1 MLPDKNELN
10 DELIEQVGG
19 GSSDLPELYGPASRE
34 AYGLPDILAVC
45 LGHEDT
51 YERTNEHSRNREPE
65 PISKSRRDVIASAPI
80 VSFRMPGEASAAGSR
95 RMCWQKRKV

>member
-19 GSSDLPELYGPASRE
+19 GSSDLPELHGPASRE

-45 LGHEDT
+45 LDMKIH
-51 YERTNEHSRNREPE
+51 TNAQMSILE
-65 PISKSRRDVIASAPI
+65 IANQSLY
-80 VSFRMPGEASAAGSR
+80 
-95 RMCWQKRKV
+95 QK

>member
-1 MLPDKNELN
+1 MLPDKNQLD

-19 GSSDLPELYGPASRE
+19 GSSGLPELHGPELHGPASRE
-34 AYGLPDILAVC
+34 ADTISDVLAVL

-65 PISKSRRDVIASAPI
+65 PISKIAPVGDLKTTVPDLPKKDKLAKI
-80 VSFRMPGEASAAGSR
+80 H
-95 RMCWQKRKV
+95 

>member
-1 MLPDKNELN
+1 MLPDKNQLD
-10 DELIEQVGG
+10 DEFIEQVGG

-65 PISKSRRDVIASAPI
+65 PISKIAPVGDMKTTVPNLPKKDKLAKI
-80 VSFRMPGEASAAGSR
+80 H
-95 RMCWQKRKV
+95 

>member
-65 PISKSRRDVIASAPI
+65 PISKIAPVGDLKTTVPDLPKKDKLAKI
-80 VSFRMPGEASAAGSR
+80 H
-95 RMCWQKRKV
+95 

>member
-51 YERTNEHSRNREPE
+51 YERTNEHSRNRESE
-65 PISKSRRDVIASAPI
+65 PMSKIAPVGDLKTTVPDLPKKDTLAKI
-80 VSFRMPGEASAAGSR
+80 H
-95 RMCWQKRKV
+95 

>member
-34 AYGLPDILAVC
+34 AYGLPDILTVC

-65 PISKSRRDVIASAPI
+65 PMSKIAPVGDLKTTVPDLPKKDKLAKI
-80 VSFRMPGEASAAGSR
+80 H
-95 RMCWQKRKV
+95 

>member
-19 GSSDLPELYGPASRE
+19 GSSDIPELHGPELHGPASRE
-34 AYGLPDILAVC
+34 ADTISDVLAVC
-45 LGHEDT
+45 PGNEDT

-65 PISKSRRDVIASAPI
+65 PISKIAPVGDLKTTVPDLPKKDKLAKI
-80 VSFRMPGEASAAGSR
+80 H
-95 RMCWQKRKV
+95 

>member
-65 PISKSRRDVIASAPI
+65 PMSKIAPVGDLKTTVPDLPKKDKLAKI
-80 VSFRMPGEASAAGSR
+80 H
-95 RMCWQKRKV
+95 

>member
-1 MLPDKNELN
+1 MLSEKNELN

-19 GSSDLPELYGPASRE
+19 GSSDLPELHGPAPRE
-34 AYGLPDILAVC
+34 ADTLSDILAVS

-65 PISKSRRDVIASAPI
+65 PISKIAP
-80 VSFRMPGEASAAGSR
+80 VGDL
-95 RMCWQKRKV
+95 

>member
-1 MLPDKNELN
+1 MLPDKNQLD

-65 PISKSRRDVIASAPI
+65 PISKIAPVGDLKTTVPDLPKKDKLAKI
-80 VSFRMPGEASAAGSR
+80 H
-95 RMCWQKRKV
+95 

>member
-51 YERTNEHSRNREPE
+51 YELTKEHSRNREPE
-65 PISKSRRDVIASAPI
+65 PISKIAP
-80 VSFRMPGEASAAGSR
+80 AGDLKTTVPDLPKKDK
-95 RMCWQKRKV
+95 MAKIH

>member
-51 YERTNEHSRNREPE
+51 YEHTNEHSRNREPE
-65 PISKSRRDVIASAPI
+65 PISKIAPVGDMKTTVPNLPKKDKLAKI
-80 VSFRMPGEASAAGSR
+80 H
-95 RMCWQKRKV
+95 